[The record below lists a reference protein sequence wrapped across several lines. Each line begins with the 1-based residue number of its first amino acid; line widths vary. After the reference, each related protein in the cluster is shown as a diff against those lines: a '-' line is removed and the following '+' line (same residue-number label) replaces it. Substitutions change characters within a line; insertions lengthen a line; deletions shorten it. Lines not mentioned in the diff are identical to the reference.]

1 MFKNIGEKLKAI
13 AYFVFVCGI
22 VGSVVGGLI
31 IISETKYFEG
41 ILIIICGSL
50 ASWISSCVIY
60 GIGEIASYTSNTYNV
75 RKSVDLLKQSTTRA
89 TTQKTVVDNSSSK
102 VCPHCGEKVT
112 SNKCVMCGLE
122 NNLF

>member
-1 MFKNIGEKLKAI
+1 MFNNIGEKLKGI
-13 AYFVFVCGI
+13 ASFVLVAGI
-22 VGSVVGGLI
+22 IGSVVWGLI
-31 IISETKYFEG
+31 ILSERKYLEG

-50 ASWISSCVIY
+50 SSWISSCVIY
-60 GIGEIASYTSNTYNV
+60 GIGDIASRTSEMYSLSKSTYF
-75 RKSVDLLKQSTTRA
+75 LAQSTRKA
-89 TTQKTVVDNSSSK
+89 ATQKSVVDNTKAK